1 MGYVFIMVSYTPVTL
16 RTYSNVKEPITPGK
30 GHDKVL
36 YFTNEYWD
44 TDCYIAN
51 LPYLLAKWNN
61 NHYIYTIVSVGLVTK
76 ELPPEFNKVTEQTP
90 DGDVSYYRGFYH
102 YD

>member
-1 MGYVFIMVSYTPVTL
+1 MVSYTPVTL
-16 RTYSNVKEPITPGK
+16 RTYTDINRTITPGVS
-30 GHDKVL
+30 HDKVI

-44 TDCYIAN
+44 TDGCITN
-51 LPYLLAKWNN
+51 LPYLLAKWNNNN

-76 ELPPEFNKVTEQTP
+76 ELPPEFVKITEQTP
-90 DGDVSYYRGFYH
+90 EGDVSYYRQVRN